1 MPRIQRA
8 KNPANH
14 VGFVI
19 DASTSMDHL
28 TEKTIEVV
36 DRQVAALAA
45 NSQKYNQE
53 TRISVWIFSDPDDI
67 VCVVWDMDVLRF
79 PSIAEFYSPSGNTA
93 LIDATLKSIGD
104 LGTVSQIHGDHS
116 FLLFAWTDGEE
127 NRSRV
132 KDPRVLS
139 DRIKNLPDNWTVA
152 ALVPNIRSV
161 AMAKQFGFPAGNIQI
176 WDASTEQGMEEAS
189 QVITR
194 AHTSYMEA
202 RATGL
207 RSTNNLFDMSAA
219 AVNAATIH
227 AAGLTPLDPSE
238 YVLIPVIFKPPFK
251 EGDDWIS
258 TFTESIGYQYVARR
272 GFYQLTLASVLVQ
285 AHKEIAVVE
294 KKSGKVYTGKNARA
308 LLGLPDMN
316 VTLKAS
322 QNPDYDIFIQSTSNN
337 RKLLLGSTYLYLTPN
352 ITYTKGQ
359 SVPAAPIKV
368 VLPKVA
374 KMPSVSRSIPAG
386 TSPMKTRVD
395 LTAPVYSKAG
405 KALWAGRRCPECP
418 SKATERC
425 QKSDGSPLE
434 KPHSSRKA

>member
-1 MPRIQRA
+1 
-8 KNPANH
+8 
-14 VGFVI
+14 
-19 DASTSMDHL
+19 
-28 TEKTIEVV
+28 
-36 DRQVAALAA
+36 
-45 NSQKYNQE
+45 
-53 TRISVWIFSDPDDI
+53 
-67 VCVVWDMDVLRF
+67 
-79 PSIAEFYSPSGNTA
+79 
-93 LIDATLKSIGD
+93 
-104 LGTVSQIHGDHS
+104 
-116 FLLFAWTDGEE
+116 
-127 NRSRV
+127 
-132 KDPRVLS
+132 
-139 DRIKNLPDNWTVA
+139 
-152 ALVPNIRSV
+152 
-161 AMAKQFGFPAGNIQI
+161 
-176 WDASTEQGMEEAS
+176 MEEAS

-219 AVNAATIH
+219 AVNATTIQ

-337 RKLLLGSTYLYLTPN
+337 RKLLLGSKYLYLTPN
-352 ITYTKGQ
+352 ITYARGQ
-359 SVPAAPIKV
+359 AVPPPAKV
-368 VLPKVA
+368 AVPKVA
-374 KMPSVSRSIPAG
+374 KMPLLPSTVAKRAAATAKANPFGSGKVKS
-386 TSPMKTRVD
+386 D
-395 LTAPVYSKAG
+395 LNTPIYPSKSG
-405 KALWAGRRCPECP
+405 RALWAGIKCPACP
-418 SKATERC
+418 SKVNQRC

-434 KPHSSRKA
+434 KPHAERKI